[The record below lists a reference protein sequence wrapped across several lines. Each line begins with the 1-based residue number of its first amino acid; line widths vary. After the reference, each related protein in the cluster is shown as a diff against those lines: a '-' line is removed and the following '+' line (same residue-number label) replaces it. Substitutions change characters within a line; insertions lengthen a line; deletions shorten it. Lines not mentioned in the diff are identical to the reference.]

1 MKAIVLSLLIV
12 GCGVKTSPRSTI
24 IEARPA
30 IPFKD
35 TVSNKASN
43 SENPQSPE
51 QDIQPEEEHPQGE
64 QTYGTQR

>member
-30 IPFKD
+30 IPFKETVPQTSSKPED
-35 TVSNKASN
+35 TQTPALI
-43 SENPQSPE
+43 EE
-51 QDIQPEEEHPQGE
+51 PEEDTTQGDT
-64 QTYGTQR
+64 TYGTQR